1 MAWLEVTQQVFESG
15 YLHDSGSCC
24 AIETVD
30 STAIAGSSCDSDY
43 AAVSDA
49 SATVGPKEALW
60 RLYLLH
66 STYRHACS
74 LTGRAETK
82 AAGSKREQ
90 LKGHLG

>member
-15 YLHDSGSCC
+15 YLHDSSFCC
-24 AIETVD
+24 SIATVD
-30 STAIAGSSCDSDY
+30 STAIAGSSCVSDY
-43 AAVSDA
+43 AAVSA
-49 SATVGPKEALW
+49 SSAIVGPKEALW